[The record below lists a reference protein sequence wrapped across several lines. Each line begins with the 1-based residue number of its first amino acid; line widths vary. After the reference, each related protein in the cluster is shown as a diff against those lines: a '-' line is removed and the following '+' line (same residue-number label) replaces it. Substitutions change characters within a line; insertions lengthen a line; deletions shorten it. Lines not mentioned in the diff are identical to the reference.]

1 MNNVIDL
8 TQQLTTVDGLIRH
21 LQDFHHPNDFIA
33 YNAIKVENVIKWAA
47 EINIPISARDARG
60 IVCDFPDYAP
70 DIKDVVQTHI
80 SSSEDLL
87 ILK

>member
-8 TQQLTTVDGLIRH
+8 TQQLTTIDGLIRH
-21 LQDFHHPNDFIA
+21 LQDFHDPNDFIA

-47 EINIPISARDARG
+47 EINVPMSARNARG

-70 DIKDVVQTHI
+70 DIKGAVQQYINDT
-80 SSSEDLL
+80 ER
-87 ILK
+87 